1 MFSIDPK
8 KRFGEMSLGNKKK
21 VAIVA
26 GLIMDKK
33 RLQILEAAMEEFAEK
48 GYQAASTNQICA
60 KAGVSKGL
68 IFHYFGS
75 KEKLYIAAISYAID
89 FATKKV
95 NVEKAT
101 WTDFVEMAIWSTK
114 QKLDFNRNYPA
125 VFGLIM
131 QAYGNPPGEL
141 KGKLEGFFDE
151 AIARSEA
158 QMNQVLSRMALKK
171 DVNLDATRKVMAA
184 LFNHITQISTIY
196 LQKHMDATME
206 DFIPLAN
213 DFTEM
218 MRIVEFGIC
227 EE

>member
-1 MFSIDPK
+1 
-8 KRFGEMSLGNKKK
+8 
-21 VAIVA
+21 
-26 GLIMDKK
+26 
-33 RLQILEAAMEEFAEK
+33 EFAEK

-75 KEKLYIAAISYAID
+75 KEKLYIAVVSYAID
-89 FATKKV
+89 FATNKV
-95 NVEKAT
+95 NVEKET
-101 WTDFVEMAIWSTK
+101 WKDFVEMAIWSTK
-114 QKLDFNRNYPA
+114 QKLEFNRNYPT

-141 KGKLEGFFDE
+141 EGKLDGFFDE

-158 QMNQVLSRMALKK
+158 QMNQVLSRMTLKK
-171 DVNLDATRKVMAA
+171 DVNMDAARKVMAA
-184 LFNHITQISTIY
+184 LFNHITQISTVY
-196 LQKHMDATME
+196 LQKHPNATME

-218 MRIVEFGIC
+218 MRIIEFGIC
-227 EE
+227 EA

>member
-1 MFSIDPK
+1 
-8 KRFGEMSLGNKKK
+8 
-21 VAIVA
+21 
-26 GLIMDKK
+26 MDKK
-33 RLQILEAAMEEFAEK
+33 RLQILEAAMEEFTEK

-75 KEKLYIAAISYAID
+75 KEKLYIAAVSYAVD
-89 FATKKV
+89 FATQKV
-95 NVEKAT
+95 SAQQEEWK
-101 WTDFVEMAIWSTK
+101 DFVEIAIWSTK
-114 QKLDFNRNYPA
+114 QKLDFNRNYPT

-131 QAYGNPPGEL
+131 QAYANPPGEL
-141 KGKLEGFFDE
+141 QGKLDGFFDE

-158 QMNQVLSRMALKK
+158 QMNQVLSRMSLKK
-171 DVNLDATRKVMAA
+171 EVNIDAARKVIAA
-184 LFNHITQISTIY
+184 LFNHITQISTNY
-196 LQKHMDATME
+196 LEKKPNATME

-227 EE
+227 EVE

>member
-1 MFSIDPK
+1 MDEKRK
-8 KRFGEMSLGNKKK
+8 K
-21 VAIVA
+21 
-26 GLIMDKK
+26 
-33 RLQILEAAMEEFAEK
+33 ILEAAMEEFAEK

-75 KEKLYIAAISYAID
+75 KEKLYIAAVSYAID
-89 FATKKV
+89 FATNKV
-95 NVEKAT
+95 NVEKET
-101 WTDFVEMAIWSTK
+101 WKDFVEMAIWSTK
-114 QKLDFNRNYPA
+114 QKLEFNRNYPT

-141 KGKLEGFFDE
+141 EGKLDGFFDE

-158 QMNQVLSRMALKK
+158 QMNQVLSRMTLKK
-171 DVNLDATRKVMAA
+171 DVNMDAARKVMAA
-184 LFNHITQISTIY
+184 LFNHITQISTVY
-196 LQKHMDATME
+196 LQKHPNATME

-218 MRIVEFGIC
+218 MRIIEYGIC
-227 EE
+227 EA

>member
-1 MFSIDPK
+1 MDEKRK
-8 KRFGEMSLGNKKK
+8 K
-21 VAIVA
+21 
-26 GLIMDKK
+26 
-33 RLQILEAAMEEFAEK
+33 ILEAAMEEFAEK

-75 KEKLYIAAISYAID
+75 KEKLYIAAVSYAID
-89 FATKKV
+89 FATNKV
-95 NVEKAT
+95 NVEKET
-101 WTDFVEMAIWSTK
+101 WKDFVEMAIWSTK
-114 QKLDFNRNYPA
+114 QKLEFNRNYPT

-141 KGKLEGFFDE
+141 EGKLDGFFDE

-158 QMNQVLSRMALKK
+158 QMNQVLSRMTLKK
-171 DVNLDATRKVMAA
+171 DVNMDAARKVMAA
-184 LFNHITQISTIY
+184 LFNHITQISTVY
-196 LQKHMDATME
+196 LQKHPNAKME

-218 MRIVEFGIC
+218 MRIIEFGIC
-227 EE
+227 EA

>member
-1 MFSIDPK
+1 MDE
-8 KRFGEMSLGNKKK
+8 KRK
-21 VAIVA
+21 
-26 GLIMDKK
+26 
-33 RLQILEAAMEEFAEK
+33 QILEAAMEEFTEK

-75 KEKLYIAAISYAID
+75 KEKLYIAAVSYAID

-101 WTDFVEMAIWSTK
+101 WKDFVEMAIWSTK
-114 QKLDFNRNYPA
+114 QKLEFNRNYPA

-141 KGKLEGFFDE
+141 KGKLDGFFNE

-158 QMNQVLSRMALKK
+158 QMNQVLSRMTLKK
-171 DVNLDATRKVMAA
+171 DVNMDAARKVMTA
-184 LFNHITQISTIY
+184 LFNHITQISTVY
-196 LQKHMDATME
+196 LQKHPNATME

-227 EE
+227 EA

>member
-1 MFSIDPK
+1 MDEKRK
-8 KRFGEMSLGNKKK
+8 K
-21 VAIVA
+21 
-26 GLIMDKK
+26 
-33 RLQILEAAMEEFAEK
+33 ILEAAMEEFAEK

-75 KEKLYIAAISYAID
+75 KEKLYIAVVSYAID
-89 FATKKV
+89 FATNKV
-95 NVEKAT
+95 NVEKET
-101 WTDFVEMAIWSTK
+101 WKDFVEMAIWSTK
-114 QKLDFNRNYPA
+114 QKLEFNRNYPT

-141 KGKLEGFFDE
+141 EGKLDGFFDE

-158 QMNQVLSRMALKK
+158 QMNQVLSRMTLKK
-171 DVNLDATRKVMAA
+171 DVNMDAARKVMAA
-184 LFNHITQISTIY
+184 LFNHITQISTVY
-196 LQKHMDATME
+196 LQKHPNATME

-218 MRIVEFGIC
+218 MRIIEFGIC
-227 EE
+227 EA